1 MAHPFLCIPLIW
13 CKELTGQMNKRL
25 KPFILAV
32 LGLILLQASIQCH
45 VPPIAKAG
53 LEMVNPFA
61 KTDVVNLHNGQ
72 AVRGRLLSSPGE
84 LIWIRNE
91 LGQETVI
98 RRLEVNT
105 RQDMIVT
112 LDNKIHYGE
121 IEYID
126 AYKVFLLSPQGKQ
139 RIWRLKIKSMMI
151 GAPNDLR
158 RFGGNDENLDERY
171 TPNKK
176 FVY

>member
-1 MAHPFLCIPLIW
+1 MSKQI
-13 CKELTGQMNKRL
+13 N
-25 KPFILAV
+25 PFILGV
-32 LGLILLQASIQCH
+32 LGLILLQTSVQWVA
-45 VPPIAKAG
+45 PPVARAG
-53 LEMVNPFA
+53 LEMVNPLA

-72 AVRGRLLSSPGE
+72 VVRGRLLSSPGE

-112 LDNKIHYGE
+112 VDNKIHYGE
-121 IEYID
+121 IEFID
-126 AYKVFLLSPQGKQ
+126 AYKVFLRSPLGKQ
-139 RIWRLKIKSMMI
+139 RIWRLKIKSMML
-151 GAPNDLR
+151 GAPNELR